1 MCDLAPTGY
10 LTSFDELVC
19 DSPAFEE
26 EDTYTLH
33 AFLQMLERT
42 TRKEEGGS
50 RKDSSPRT
58 TPVGAS
64 RSFDSQ
70 TNLETFLDLVN
81 SVFTTVKNGDSHTG
95 FDVKAINRLEAAM
108 TNMTASD
115 FGVSE
120 EDVPYDSIGF
130 KYVYEHRDFTIMM
143 MLFPA
148 GVSIPCHDHP
158 EMIVFSKVLFG
169 EVQVSS
175 FDPKPACKCGKNCF
189 DERFVSRPVHLR
201 RNREVW
207 TPESGTL
214 RTLMEEGNLHQFH
227 ATKASCIIDV
237 MSPPYSEED
246 GGPRECSYY
255 RIGPSAQGCLYAV
268 QVDVPDD
275 YYTVRLPFDTR
286 RGPGIVDSSETA
298 GGEGAEDR
306 GLAMEQATEILTG
319 LTF

>member
-1 MCDLAPTGY
+1 MSELHQNWYSA
-10 LTSFDELVC
+10 SFDRLVC
-19 DSPAFEE
+19 DAPNLEE
-26 EDTYTLH
+26 EDTYTVS
-33 AFLQMLERT
+33 AFLDMLDRT
-42 TRKEEGGS
+42 TRKDEGVAIAKDLDEPSSTPAGGPGS
-50 RKDSSPRT
+50 RSSDSP
-58 TPVGAS
+58 
-64 RSFDSQ
+64 DK
-70 TNLETFLDLVN
+70 LDTFLDLALSVLSKTVN
-81 SVFTTVKNGDSHTG
+81 NGASHTG

-108 TNMTASD
+108 GEMTASD

-130 KYVYEHRDFTIMM
+130 KYVYEHQDFTIMM

-158 EMIVFSKVLFG
+158 EMTVYSKVLFG

-175 FDPKPACKCGKNCF
+175 FDPQPACKCGKNCF
-189 DERFVSRPVHLR
+189 DDRFISRPVQLW

-214 RTLMEEGNLHQFH
+214 RTSMEEGNLHQFH

-275 YYTVRLPFDTR
+275 YYTVRLPFNTR
-286 RGPGIVDSSETA
+286 RGSGVADEDVAASS
-298 GGEGAEDR
+298 GG
-306 GLAMEQATEILTG
+306 
-319 LTF
+319 